1 MNHVLAIAVG
11 GAVGSVLR
19 FWVSNWVTGMLG
31 RGFPYGT
38 LLVNVSGSLLMGF
51 LYVALIEKFNA
62 STEWRALL
70 LIGLLGGFTTF
81 SSFSME
87 TFNLI
92 ETGEILKALGNVI
105 LSVSVCLAATWL
117 GVAVGR
123 QI

>member
-1 MNHVLAIAVG
+1 MKQVLAIAAG
-11 GAVGSVLR
+11 GALGSVLR
-19 FWVSNWVTGMLG
+19 FWMSGWVAGMLG

-51 LYVALIEKFNA
+51 LYVVLIDKFNA
-62 STEWRALL
+62 SAEWRALL

-92 ETGEILKALGNVI
+92 EAGEILKALGNVI

>member
-1 MNHVLAIAVG
+1 MNHILAIAVG
-11 GAVGSVLR
+11 GALGSVLR
-19 FWVSNWVTGMLG
+19 FWMSNWVMGMLG

-51 LYVALIEKFNA
+51 LYIILIEKFNA
-62 STEWRALL
+62 SAEWRALL

-92 ETGEILKALGNVI
+92 EAGEILKAIGNVI

-117 GVAVGR
+117 GVVVGR

>member
-1 MNHVLAIAVG
+1 MKQVLAIAAG
-11 GAVGSVLR
+11 GALGSVLR
-19 FWVSNWVTGMLG
+19 FWMSGWVTGMLG

-51 LYVALIEKFNA
+51 LYVMLIDKFNA
-62 STEWRALL
+62 SAEWRAVL

-87 TFNLI
+87 TFNLL
-92 ETGEILKALGNVI
+92 ESGEISKALMNII
-105 LSVSVCLAATWL
+105 LSVAVCLTATWL
-117 GVAVGR
+117 GVVLGR

>member
-1 MNHVLAIAVG
+1 
-11 GAVGSVLR
+11 
-19 FWVSNWVTGMLG
+19 MLG

-38 LLVNVSGSLLMGF
+38 LLVNISGSLLMGF

-62 STEWRALL
+62 SAEWRAIL

-92 ETGEILKALGNVI
+92 EDEEIFKALMNII
-105 LSVSVCLAATWL
+105 LSVAVCLAATWL
-117 GVAVGR
+117 GVVVGR

>member
-92 ETGEILKALGNVI
+92 EAGEILKALGNVI

>member
-1 MNHVLAIAVG
+1 MKHVLAIAMG
-11 GAVGSVLR
+11 GALGSVLR

-51 LYVALIEKFNA
+51 LYIVLIEKFNA

>member
-1 MNHVLAIAVG
+1 MKHVLAIAMG
-11 GAVGSVLR
+11 GALGSVLR

-51 LYVALIEKFNA
+51 LYIVLIEKFNA

-92 ETGEILKALGNVI
+92 EAGEILKALGNVI

>member
-1 MNHVLAIAVG
+1 MKQVVAIAAG
-11 GAVGSVLR
+11 GALGSVLR
-19 FWVSNWVTGMLG
+19 FWMSGWVTGMLG

-51 LYVALIEKFNA
+51 LYVMLIDKFNA
-62 STEWRALL
+62 SAEWRAVL

-87 TFNLI
+87 TFNLL
-92 ETGEILKALGNVI
+92 EAGEISKALMNII
-105 LSVSVCLAATWL
+105 LSVAVCLTATWL
-117 GVAVGR
+117 GVVLGR

>member
-1 MNHVLAIAVG
+1 MKQVIAIAAG
-11 GAVGSVLR
+11 GALGSVLR
-19 FWVSNWVTGMLG
+19 FWMSGWVTGMLG

-51 LYVALIEKFNA
+51 LYVMLIDKFNA
-62 STEWRALL
+62 SAEWRAVL

-87 TFNLI
+87 TFNLL
-92 ETGEILKALGNVI
+92 EAGEISKALMNII
-105 LSVSVCLAATWL
+105 LSVAVCLTATWL
-117 GVAVGR
+117 GVVLGR